1 MKTLYIDIYFL
12 INFTVDLISLHFAA
26 MLSHNRAENK
36 RLLVAALLGA
46 LISSVCVLID
56 LPFVTLLLFVV
67 TVIFS
72 AVFCCSDT
80 GAKGRMVFGIS
91 LIVFLSLVGG
101 IVSFVWNLLDDALAD
116 FLIEGDVVNRK
127 MLFFALIALLSI
139 GVFKMLITVMNTG
152 KIETKVEFEIKFLDK
167 TCYTEA
173 LVDTGNL
180 AIDPLSMKPV
190 LIIKKKLART
200 FISEDIIN
208 LNDVDALDKKTKK
221 RIRLI
226 PLTKGGETHVYVGF
240 VPDDVKVHYA
250 GKAYS
255 ADVTVAIDK
264 EGGDFGGFLA
274 LMPYSAVSNAFR

>member
-36 RLLVAALLGA
+36 RLLVAALFGA

-72 AVFCCSDT
+72 AVFCCSDA

>member
-26 MLSHNRAENK
+26 MLSHTRSENK
-36 RLLVAALLGA
+36 RLLISALLGA
-46 LISSVCVLID
+46 ISSCVCVLID
-56 LPFVTLLLFVV
+56 LPIVTLFLFVV
-67 TVIFS
+67 TVVFAS
-72 AVFCCSDT
+72 AFCCKETSV
-80 GAKGRMVFGIS
+80 KGHTVFGIS
-91 LIVFLSLVGG
+91 LIILLSLVGG
-101 IVSFVWNLLDDALAD
+101 LVSFVWNLLEDAFSD

-152 KIETKVEFEIKFLDK
+152 KIETRIELEISFLNN
-167 TCYTEA
+167 TCHTEA
-173 LVDTGNL
+173 LIDTGNL

-190 LIIKKKLART
+190 LIIKKELARK
-200 FISEDIIN
+200 FISEDIID
-208 LNDVDALDKKTKK
+208 LKDVDSLDKRIKK

-226 PLTKGGETHVYVGF
+226 PLTKGGVTHVYIGF
-240 VPDDVKVHYA
+240 VPNGVKLYRN
-250 GKAYS
+250 GKIYS

-274 LMPYSAVSNAFR
+274 LMPYSAASNAIN

>member
-72 AVFCCSDT
+72 AVFCCRDT

-190 LIIKKKLART
+190 LIIKKELART
-200 FISEDIIN
+200 FISEDIIS

-226 PLTKGGETHVYVGF
+226 PLTKSDETHVYVGF